1 MQLKNNLL
9 LLLYSLRLGM
19 FGQFFS
25 KQMVLNIERGINAG
39 NVLSAP
45 SEGNWATVYTVVYL
59 NLNVN
64 IQFQRVSH
72 F

>member
-1 MQLKNNLL
+1 
-9 LLLYSLRLGM
+9 
-19 FGQFFS
+19 
-25 KQMVLNIERGINAG
+25 MVLNIERGINAG